1 MIPTLENLTVQLSFA
16 HMRKSEP
23 GREKPL
29 TLGPDC
35 GMTLS
40 THHAISDDFLAK
52 MHVDPVWGVI

>member
-1 MIPTLENLTVQLSFA
+1 MLENLTVQLSFA
-16 HMRKSEP
+16 HMRKLEP

-52 MHVDPVWGVI
+52 MHVDTVI